1 VKSADRAAISVYRD
15 DPAARGDRLVDVAP
29 PRATDAGPWAFR
41 IEGTAPA
48 PARYAPG
55 TPEFLYWELAFALD
69 RGKRFWTRRLPR
81 PGVWNPGAV
90 LPAIPVAGEDFNA
103 FYDRK
108 ALNFFRGV
116 DPKTKAVVFSG
127 ESPDVSTHEQ
137 GHAILDAMRP
147 DLWDAPHFEVAA
159 FHEAFGD
166 LAAIFGALTEPVLD
180 ADVIGATRD
189 DPSRSNLVSR
199 LAEQLGAAVRDAY
212 GPAASLPGALRDAV
226 NTFRYVDPKTL
237 PDDAPARSLSAEPHS
252 FCRIMTGAC
261 WDALVV
267 IFRATPGTDRA
278 AALSD
283 AADRTARLCIAA
295 ADEAPSGADFFAR
308 IARRFVLE
316 ASAREGNGIA
326 NALGSAFYRRRLLD
340 SPQVPAELSPDPD
353 PDVPAPE
360 GPSTASL
367 VLGGRPSV
375 LSARPP
381 TRRSLAASPE
391 LVRAIASRLGPGG
404 GRLLVRGARGA
415 AKEAAADLRVLRGRR
430 CRDLVLRGREY
441 GPADGAAVEISDGFA
456 LGFGPS
462 GFLTASRVRVA
473 EDRDEEDARAFVRHL
488 ARLGRI
494 ADSSARRPDS
504 VALAKSRRTHAVVRE
519 ADGIRRL
526 RRIWISGKETT

>member
-1 VKSADRAAISVYRD
+1 MKQTETTLIQVYRD
-15 DPAARGDRLVDVAP
+15 DPAARGDRLAAVDP
-29 PRATDAGPWAFR
+29 PRTTATGPWAFR
-41 IEGTAPA
+41 IQGTAPP
-48 PARYAPG
+48 PARYRPG

-69 RGKRFWTRRLPR
+69 RGKRFWTLRLPR
-81 PGVWNPGAV
+81 PGVWNPGAI

-116 DPKTKAVVFSG
+116 DPKTKAAVYSG

-137 GHAILDAMRP
+137 GHAILDAIRP

-180 ADVIGATRD
+180 TNVVGATRS
-189 DPSRSNLVSR
+189 DPARSNLVSR

-212 GPAASLPGALRDAV
+212 GADAALPGALRDAV
-226 NTFRYVDPKTL
+226 NAFRYADPKTL

-252 FCRIMTGAC
+252 FSRIMTGAC
-261 WDALVV
+261 WDALVA

-283 AADRTARLCIAA
+283 AADRTARICIAA
-295 ADEAPSGADFFAR
+295 ADTAPVGADFFAR
-308 IARRFVLE
+308 VSRRVVLE
-316 ASAREGNGIA
+316 GSAREGASIA
-326 NALGSAFYRRRLLD
+326 DALASAFFRRGLLS
-340 SPQVPAELSPDPD
+340 SPRVPAELTPDPD
-353 PDVPAPE
+353 PNVPVPD
-360 GPSTASL
+360 PSS
-367 VLGGRPSV
+367 RPSSKV
-375 LSARPP
+375 
-381 TRRSLAASPE
+381 
-391 LVRAIASRLGPGG
+391 VRAIASRLGPGN

-415 AKEAAADLRVLRGRR
+415 APEAAADLRVLRGRR

-462 GFLTASRVRVA
+462 GFLTASHVRVA

-494 ADSSARRPDS
+494 AESSVRPPDS
-504 VALAKSRRTHAVVRE
+504 LALAKSRRTHAVVRE
-519 ADGIRRL
+519 ADGVRRL
-526 RRIWISGKETT
+526 RRIWISRKETP

>member
-1 VKSADRAAISVYRD
+1 VKQADRAVIQVYRD
-15 DPAARGDRLVDVAP
+15 DPAARGDRLADVPAP
-29 PRATDAGPWAFR
+29 QVTATGPWAFR
-41 IEGTAPA
+41 IEGKAPA

-69 RGKRFWTRRLPR
+69 RGKRFWTKRLPR

-90 LPAIPVAGEDFNA
+90 VPAIPVAGQDFNA

-116 DPKTKAVVFSG
+116 DPKTKAVVYSG

-147 DLWDAPHFEVAA
+147 DLWDAPHFEVSA

-166 LAAIFGALTEPVLD
+166 LSAIFGALTEPVLD
-180 ADVIGATRD
+180 TDVIGATSD
-189 DPSRSNLVSR
+189 APARSNLVSR

-212 GPAASLPGALRDAV
+212 GPDAALPGALRDAV

-261 WDALVV
+261 WDALVA
-267 IFRATPGTDRA
+267 IFDATPGTDRA

-283 AADRTARLCIAA
+283 AADRTARICIAA
-295 ADEAPSGADFFAR
+295 ADTAPVGADFFAR
-308 IARRFVLE
+308 VTRRLVLE
-316 ASAREGNGIA
+316 ASAREGAAIA
-326 NALGSAFYRRRLLD
+326 KALAAAFFRRKLLP
-340 SPQVPAELSPDPD
+340 SPEVPAELTPDPD
-353 PDVPAPE
+353 PDVPAPKD
-360 GPSTASL
+360 PST
-367 VLGGRPSV
+367 
-375 LSARPP
+375 
-381 TRRSLAASPE
+381 TSPG
-391 LVRAIASRLGPGG
+391 LVRAILSRLGPGK
-404 GRLLVRGARGA
+404 GRVLVRGARGA
-415 AKEAAADLRVLRGRR
+415 ASERAADLRVLRGRR

-456 LGFGPS
+456 MGFGPS

-473 EDRDEEDARAFVRHL
+473 ADRDEEDARAFVRHL
-488 ARLGRI
+488 VRLGRI
-494 ADSSARRPDS
+494 ADSSGRRPDS
-504 VALAKSRRTHAVVRE
+504 IVLAKSRRTHAVVRE
-519 ADGIRRL
+519 ADGVRRL
-526 RRIWISGKETT
+526 RRIWISR

>member
-29 PRATDAGPWAFR
+29 PQATDAGPWAFR
-41 IEGTAPA
+41 IEGTAPP

-81 PGVWNPGAV
+81 PGVWNPGKV

-116 DPKTKAVVFSG
+116 DPKTKAVVYSG

-180 ADVIGATRD
+180 ADVIGVTRD
-189 DPSRSNLVSR
+189 DPARSNLVSR
-199 LAEQLGAAVRDAY
+199 LAEQLGAALRDAY
-212 GPAASLPGALRDAV
+212 GPTAALPGALRDAV

-261 WDALVV
+261 WDALVA
-267 IFRATPGTDRA
+267 IFHATPGTDRA

-283 AADRTARLCIAA
+283 AADRTARLSIAA

-316 ASAREGNGIA
+316 ASAREGSGIA
-326 NALGSAFYRRRLLD
+326 DALASAFYRRGLLA

-353 PDVPAPE
+353 PEVPAPE
-360 GPSTASL
+360 GSPTAS
-367 VLGGRPSV
+367 PQ
-375 LSARPP
+375 
-381 TRRSLAASPE
+381 

-415 AKEAAADLRVLRGRR
+415 ATEAAAGLRVLRGRR

-441 GPADGAAVEISDGFA
+441 GPADGAAVEISDSFA
-456 LGFGPS
+456 LGFNPS

-473 EDRDEEDARAFVRHL
+473 ENRDEEDARAFVRHL

-494 ADSSARRPDS
+494 ADSSVRRPDS
-504 VALAKSRRTHAVVRE
+504 VALAKSRRSHAVVRD
-519 ADGIRRL
+519 ADGVRRL
-526 RRIWISGKETT
+526 RRIWISGKERT

>member
-1 VKSADRAAISVYRD
+1 MKSADRSLIQVYRD
-15 DPAARGDRLVDVAP
+15 DPAARGDRLAAVDP
-29 PRATDAGPWAFR
+29 PQATATGPWAFR
-41 IEGTAPA
+41 IEGKSPP

-180 ADVIGATRD
+180 TDVIGATLD
-189 DPSRSNLVSR
+189 DPARSNLVSR
-199 LAEQLGAAVRDAY
+199 LAEQLGAAVRDAD
-212 GPAASLPGALRDAV
+212 GPDAALPGALRDAV
-226 NTFRYVDPKTL
+226 NTFRYADPKTL

-261 WDALVV
+261 WDAIVA
-267 IFRATPGTDRA
+267 IFRATPATDRA

-283 AADRTARLCIAA
+283 AADRTARIVIAA
-295 ADEAPSGADFFAR
+295 ADTAPSGADFFAQ
-308 IARRFVLE
+308 IARRIALE
-316 ASAREGNGIA
+316 ASTRENGSIA
-326 NALGSAFYRRRLLD
+326 SAVAAAFFRRGLLP
-340 SPQVPAELSPDPD
+340 SPQVPAELAPDPD
-353 PDVPAPE
+353 PEVPAPE
-360 GPSTASL
+360 DPSS
-367 VLGGRPSV
+367 
-375 LSARPP
+375 
-381 TRRSLAASPE
+381 ASPA
-391 LVRAIASRLGPGG
+391 LVRAIASRLGPGT
-404 GRLLVRGARGA
+404 GRLLVRGGRGA
-415 AKEAAADLRVLRGRR
+415 APEAPADLRVLRGRR
-430 CRDLVLRGREY
+430 CHDLILRGREY

-456 LGFGPS
+456 LGFGPP
-462 GFLTASRVRVA
+462 GFLAASRVRVA
-473 EDRDEEDARAFVRHL
+473 ESRDEEDARAFVRHL

-494 ADSSARRPDS
+494 AEVSARPPDS
-504 VALAKSRRTHAVVRE
+504 VALAKSRRSHAVVRD
-519 ADGIRRL
+519 ADGVRRL